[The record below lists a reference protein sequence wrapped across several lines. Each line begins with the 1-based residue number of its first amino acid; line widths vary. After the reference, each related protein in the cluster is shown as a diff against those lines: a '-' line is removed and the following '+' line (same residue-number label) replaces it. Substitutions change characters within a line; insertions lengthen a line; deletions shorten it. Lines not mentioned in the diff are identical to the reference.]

1 MSASEASVKQCIVI
15 LLVLWTASVAWSGV
29 VTTIYTWTDGA
40 GNWDDPGNWNPNG
53 QPSISA
59 YGAVTAITSGTV
71 TVRGL
76 NMTGMG
82 PSATELDNAGVINIV
97 SQSGSTPTLLVTS
110 VLNNSGQINMSAGQF
125 QVGNGT
131 PVPPWNDPTIPITAS
146 GGGTISLTGGQL
158 VITSPLTLNGQNIQ
172 GDGSGQINC
181 SGPTGTCLTVLSG
194 NLVQAN
200 GGGLVIALSGDTL
213 NNGGILQAVNGGTL
227 QLAGGHWSQGATNV
241 SGGTIQALDGS
252 TVLLGYTNPGDSGN
266 AGSVTGSTLNTFK
279 SGIIQASE
287 GMVLDGITNNGNIN
301 IVNVPG
307 VSANNNFAVLA
318 NTITNVG
325 TINLV
330 SGNILLTE
338 TSTPGNTALTG
349 GGTVNLDGYGI
360 SGYTGNG
367 ANGTLTNVNNLIQG
381 AGSFSNITL
390 YNQSVID
397 SNTSGQTLSITGSTV
412 NNSGILEASNG
423 GTLQLGGGHYSGGP
437 TYVNGGTI
445 QALDGSTVLLG
456 YTNAKDYD
464 SAGTIT
470 GSTLN
475 TFGTGVIRAST
486 GMVLDGVTNNG
497 ILSVVNT
504 GTGSNSIVLANTI
517 TNVGTINLV
526 SGNILLTET
535 STPGN
540 TTLTGGGTVNLGGY
554 GISGQTSNSPNG
566 TLTNV
571 NNRIQG
577 AGGLSYITLYN
588 QSVGV
593 INANT
598 SGQTLSITGSTVNNS
613 GILEASNGGT
623 LQLGGG
629 HYSGGPTYVN
639 GGTIQALDGS
649 TVLLGYTNPG
659 DYDSPG
665 TITGST
671 FNTAGSGVIQA
682 SEYVVLN
689 GITNHGTLD
698 VVTVPGVG
706 GGVAILENTINN
718 TGTITTVGGNIQ
730 LSGAVSLTG
739 GGTVNLNGL
748 QHITGDPLTNVDN
761 TIQTT
766 QGTGWVDA
774 QLTNQGTVRAG
785 AGANLSVGNLTNYSG
800 GTLTGGTYDAV
811 GTLWI
816 AGSISDNAATIILDG
831 ASSSIV
837 YSYGAI
843 DALASTF
850 ADNQA
855 AGTFEILNGR
865 NFTTAGAF
873 SNEGTIDVGAGS
885 TLTIG
890 SAFTNNGNL
899 DVDGTLIAPTI
910 AIGAGQDLSGS
921 GTIDGNVTVYG
932 STDPGN
938 SPGILTVNGNYT
950 QASGS
955 FLNIQLGGTGLG
967 QFDQLN
973 VNGNLSL
980 AGTLDVLLW
989 NGFVPAN
996 GNTFDILN
1004 WTGTRTGSFG
1014 AIDYPTLS
1022 AGYYFESLWGANSL
1036 TLEVG
1041 YNGGAGTVPEPAT
1054 CFLMGAGLLV
1064 GIYRWR
1070 ARRPIG

>member
-1 MSASEASVKQCIVI
+1 MKHCIVI
-15 LLVLWTASVAWSGV
+15 LLVLWTASVAWCGM
-29 VTTIYTWTDGA
+29 VTTVYTWTAGA
-40 GNWDDPGNWNPNG
+40 GNWDNPNNWNPNAA
-53 QPSISA
+53 PTITA
-59 YGAVTAITSGTV
+59 YGPVTAITSGTV

-76 NMTGMG
+76 GMTGMG
-82 PSATELDNAGVINIV
+82 PSATELDNFGVINIV
-97 SQSGSTPTLLVTS
+97 SQSGSIPTLIVTS

-125 QVGNGT
+125 QVGNSVS
-131 PVPPWNDPTIPITAS
+131 VPPWTDPTIPITAS
-146 GGGTISLTGGQL
+146 GGGTISLTGGQF

-181 SGPTGTCLTVLSG
+181 PSGVGTCLTILSG

-200 GGGLVIALSGDTL
+200 GGGLVVALSGGSI

-252 TVLLGYTNPGDSGN
+252 TVLLGYTNPGDYGY
-266 AGSVTGSTLNTFK
+266 AGSVTGSTLNTFG

-301 IVNVPG
+301 VVNIPA

-330 SGNILLTE
+330 SGNIFLTE
-338 TSTPGNTALTG
+338 TSTPGNTTLTG

-381 AGSFSNITL
+381 AGGFGTITL
-390 YNQSVID
+390 FNQSGGVID
-397 SNTSGQTLSITGSTV
+397 SNTSGQTLSITGSTI

-423 GTLQLGGGHYSGGP
+423 GTLQLGGGHW
-437 TYVNGGTI
+437 
-445 QALDGSTVLLG
+445 
-456 YTNAKDYD
+456 
-464 SAGTIT
+464 
-470 GSTLN
+470 
-475 TFGTGVIRAST
+475 
-486 GMVLDGVTNNG
+486 
-497 ILSVVNT
+497 
-504 GTGSNSIVLANTI
+504 
-517 TNVGTINLV
+517 
-526 SGNILLTET
+526 
-535 STPGN
+535 
-540 TTLTGGGTVNLGGY
+540 
-554 GISGQTSNSPNG
+554 
-566 TLTNV
+566 
-571 NNRIQG
+571 
-577 AGGLSYITLYN
+577 
-588 QSVGV
+588 
-593 INANT
+593 
-598 SGQTLSITGSTVNNS
+598 
-613 GILEASNGGT
+613 
-623 LQLGGG
+623 
-629 HYSGGPTYVN
+629 SGGPTYVN

-649 TVLLGYTNPG
+649 TVLLGYTNPQ

-671 FNTAGSGVIQA
+671 FKTTGTGVIKA
-682 SEYVVLN
+682 SESVVLN
-689 GITNHGTLD
+689 GITNQGTLD
-698 VVTVPGVG
+698 VVAIPGVYG
-706 GGVAILENTINN
+706 GSNAILENTINN

-730 LSGAVSLTG
+730 LSGPVSLTG
-739 GGTVNLNGL
+739 GGTVNLNGF
-748 QHITGDPLTNVDN
+748 HITGDPLTNVDN

-785 AGANLSVGNLTNYSG
+785 AGAVLSVGNLTNYSG

-811 GTLWI
+811 GTIWI
-816 AGSISDNAATIILDG
+816 IGPISNNAATIILDG

-837 YSYGAI
+837 YPPSGS

-855 AGTFEILNGR
+855 GGTFEILDGR

-873 SNEGTIDVGAGS
+873 SNEGVIDVGAGS

-890 SAFTNNGNL
+890 GALTNTGSL
-899 DVDGTLIAPTI
+899 DINGTLIAPTI
-910 AIGAGQDLSGS
+910 AIGSGEDLSGS
-921 GTIDGNVTVYG
+921 GTIDGDVTVYG

-938 SPGILTVNGNYT
+938 SPGILTVDGNYT
-950 QASGS
+950 QESGS

-980 AGTLDVLLW
+980 AGTLDVSLW
-989 NGFVPAN
+989 SGFVPGN

-1004 WTGTRTGSFG
+1004 WTGALTGSFD

-1022 AGYYFESLWGANSL
+1022 AGYYFEPQWGANSL

-1041 YNGGAGTVPEPAT
+1041 YNGSGTPEPAT
-1054 CFLMGAGLLV
+1054 CFLIGAGLLV

>member
-1 MSASEASVKQCIVI
+1 MKQCIAI
-15 LLVLWTASVAWSGV
+15 LLVLGTASAAWCG
-29 VTTIYTWTDGA
+29 TYTWIGGA
-40 GNWDDPGNWNPNG
+40 GNWDDPNNWNPNG

-59 YGAVTAITSGTV
+59 YGAVTAYTSGTV

-76 NMTGMG
+76 GMTGMG
-82 PSATELDNAGVINIV
+82 PSATELDNGGTINIV
-97 SQSGSTPTLLVTS
+97 SQSGSTPTLYVTS

-125 QVGNGT
+125 QVGNGIG
-131 PVPPWNDPTIPITAS
+131 VPPWNDPTIPITAS

-172 GDGSGQINC
+172 GGGSGQINC
-181 SGPTGTCLTVLSG
+181 PSGVGTCLTVLSG

-200 GGGLVIALSGDTL
+200 GGGLVVALSGGSI

-241 SGGTIQALDGS
+241 SGGTIQALNGS
-252 TVLLGYTNPGDSGN
+252 TVLLGYTNGGDYGA
-266 AGSVTGSTLNTFK
+266 AGSVTGSTLNTF
-279 SGIIQASE
+279 GTGVIQASE

-330 SGNILLTE
+330 SGNI
-338 TSTPGNTALTG
+338 
-349 GGTVNLDGYGI
+349 
-360 SGYTGNG
+360 
-367 ANGTLTNVNNLIQG
+367 
-381 AGSFSNITL
+381 F
-390 YNQSVID
+390 
-397 SNTSGQTLSITGSTV
+397 
-412 NNSGILEASNG
+412 
-423 GTLQLGGGHYSGGP
+423 
-437 TYVNGGTI
+437 
-445 QALDGSTVLLG
+445 
-456 YTNAKDYD
+456 
-464 SAGTIT
+464 
-470 GSTLN
+470 
-475 TFGTGVIRAST
+475 
-486 GMVLDGVTNNG
+486 
-497 ILSVVNT
+497 
-504 GTGSNSIVLANTI
+504 
-517 TNVGTINLV
+517 
-526 SGNILLTET
+526 LTET

-540 TTLTGGGTVNLGGY
+540 TTLTGGGIVNLDGY
-554 GISGQTSNSPNG
+554 GISGQTGNGPNG

-571 NNRIQG
+571 NNLIQG
-577 AGGLSYITLYN
+577 AGGISYTTLYN
-588 QSVGV
+588 QSV
-593 INANT
+593 INSNT
-598 SGQTLSITGSTVNNS
+598 NGQTLSITGSTINNS

-623 LQLGGG
+623 LQIGGG
-629 HYSGGPTYVN
+629 QYSGGPTYVN

-706 GGVAILENTINN
+706 GNVAILENTINN

-730 LSGAVSLTG
+730 LSGPVSLTG
-739 GGTVNLNGL
+739 GGTVNLNGF
-748 QHITGDPLTNVDN
+748 HITGDPLTNVDN

-785 AGANLSVGNLTNYSG
+785 AGAVLSVGNLTNYSG

-811 GTLWI
+811 GTIWI
-816 AGSISDNAATIILDG
+816 IGSIVNNAATIILDG

-837 YSYGAI
+837 YPPGGA

-855 AGTFEILNGR
+855 AGTFEILDGR

-890 SAFTNNGNL
+890 VAFTNAGNL
-899 DVDGTLIAPTI
+899 DINGTLIAPTI

-938 SPGILTVNGNYT
+938 SPGILTINGDYT

-955 FLNIQLGGTGLG
+955 FLDIQLGGTGSG

-989 NGFVPAN
+989 NGFVPGN

>member
-1 MSASEASVKQCIVI
+1 MKHCIVI
-15 LLVLWTASVAWSGV
+15 LLVLWTAAGAWCG
-29 VTTIYTWTDGA
+29 TYTWTA
-40 GNWDDPGNWNPNG
+40 TFGNWDDPNNWNPNG
-53 QPSISA
+53 QPGISL
-59 YGAVTAITSGTV
+59 YGPVTAITSGTV

-76 NMTGMG
+76 NMNGLG
-82 PSATELDNAGVINIV
+82 PSATDLENSGVINIV
-97 SQSGSTPTLLVTS
+97 SQNGSTPTLLVTS

-125 QVGNGT
+125 DVGNNMGIA
-131 PVPPWNDPTIPITAS
+131 PWTDRTIGITAS
-146 GGGTISLTGGQL
+146 GGGTISLTGGAFE
-158 VITSPLTLNGQNIQ
+158 ITSPLTLDGQNIQ
-172 GDGSGQINC
+172 GDGSGLIYC
-181 SGPTGTCLTVLSG
+181 PSGVGTCLTVLSG

-200 GGGLVIALSGDTL
+200 GGGLAIGLSGNSI

-227 QLAGGHWSQGATNV
+227 QLGGGNGSYGATNV

-252 TVLLGYTNPGDSGN
+252 TVLLGYTGGGNYGN
-266 AGSVTGSTLNTFK
+266 AGSVTGSTLST
-279 SGIIQASE
+279 SGTGIIQASE

-307 VSANNNFAVLA
+307 VIINQ
-318 NTITNVG
+318 NV
-325 TINLV
+325 
-330 SGNILLTE
+330 
-338 TSTPGNTALTG
+338 A
-349 GGTVNLDGYGI
+349 
-360 SGYTGNG
+360 
-367 ANGTLTNVNNLIQG
+367 
-381 AGSFSNITL
+381 
-390 YNQSVID
+390 
-397 SNTSGQTLSITGSTV
+397 
-412 NNSGILEASNG
+412 
-423 GTLQLGGGHYSGGP
+423 
-437 TYVNGGTI
+437 
-445 QALDGSTVLLG
+445 
-456 YTNAKDYD
+456 
-464 SAGTIT
+464 
-470 GSTLN
+470 
-475 TFGTGVIRAST
+475 
-486 GMVLDGVTNNG
+486 
-497 ILSVVNT
+497 
-504 GTGSNSIVLANTI
+504 VLANTI

-540 TTLTGGGTVNLGGY
+540 TTLTGGGIVNLDGY
-554 GISGQTSNSPNG
+554 GISGQTGNGNG

-571 NNRIQG
+571 NNLIQG
-577 AGGLSYITLYN
+577 AGGISYTTLYN
-588 QSVGV
+588 QNV
-593 INANT
+593 INSNT
-598 SGQTLSITGSTVNNS
+598 SGQMLSITGSTVNNS

-623 LQLGGG
+623 LRIGGG
-629 HYSGGPTYVN
+629 QYSGGPTYVN

-659 DYDSPG
+659 DYFSPG

-671 FNTAGSGVIQA
+671 FNTDGTGVIKA
-682 SEYVVLN
+682 SEYAVLN
-689 GITNHGTLD
+689 GITNHGTID
-698 VVTVPGVG
+698 VVAIPNVLG
-706 GGVAILENTINN
+706 GSVLTLENTINN
-718 TGTITTVGGNIQ
+718 TGTITTVGGDIQ
-730 LSGAVSLTG
+730 LSGPVSLTG
-739 GGTVNLNGL
+739 GGTVTLNGF
-748 QHITGDPLTNVDN
+748 HITGDPLTNVDN

-766 QGTGWVDA
+766 QGTGWVDV

-785 AGANLSVGNLTNYSG
+785 AGAVLSVGNLTNYSG

-816 AGSISDNAATIILDG
+816 AGSILDNAATIILDG

-843 DALASTF
+843 DALASTC

-1041 YNGGAGTVPEPAT
+1041 YNGGAGSVPEPAT